1 MFVPVCV
8 AALFLALGM
17 LVGIYTALPLFALA
31 GIGCVLAS
39 IAVDIW
45 RSTQARV
52 AITGESWVR
61 GLTSLALWNRRRYGG
76 FIVHLGVVAVV
87 FGILASGLFQE
98 TKTLALAP
106 GERFEIGGYTL
117 EFNGLEQAE
126 GPNWA
131 ARQANV
137 RTFIG
142 SDEVEQMQPQR
153 RNYPKGQMTTT
164 ESAIRSTLGGD
175 LYVVLGDEL
184 GNGRASLRAYFIPLV
199 GWIWAGWFI
208 IIFGSLFALSQGR
221 AQMVP
226 ARVGPEVAKAATP

>member
-1 MFVPVCV
+1 M
-8 AALFLALGM
+8 
-17 LVGIYTALPLFALA
+17 
-31 GIGCVLAS
+31 
-39 IAVDIW
+39 
-45 RSTQARV
+45 
-52 AITGESWVR
+52 
-61 GLTSLALWNRRRYGG
+61 
-76 FIVHLGVVAVV
+76 
-87 FGILASGLFQE
+87 
-98 TKTLALAP
+98 
-106 GERFEIGGYTL
+106 
-117 EFNGLEQAE
+117 
-126 GPNWA
+126 
-131 ARQANV
+131 